1 MCKQE
6 ILALKG
12 DYDMKEKM
20 KKALVVLAGLF
31 VIATAFTGCGNSEAG
46 DANLN
51 GTITL
56 NGSTSMNKLANALK
70 EGYMTANPGVTVNV
84 EFTGSGTGIQAAI
97 DGTADIGNSSRELK
111 DEELSAGLIENIVA
125 IDGIAIISNKTVN
138 VADVTSEQLAKIYKG
153 EIKNWK
159 ELGGKDAPIVVIG
172 RESGSGTRGAFEE
185 LLDVE
190 DVCAYAQEIDSTG
203 GVLSTVANTPGAI
216 GYISLDVIDD
226 SVKVMAIDGVVASE
240 ENIVAGDYKLCRP
253 FVMATKGE
261 ISAQNE
267 LVQSFFAYIESEE
280 GQAIIKQVGL
290 ILPE

>member
-1 MCKQE
+1 MNK
-6 ILALKG
+6 
-12 DYDMKEKM
+12 KM
-20 KKALVVLAGLF
+20 KK
-31 VIATAFTGCGNSEAG
+31 IATLLVAAVVMVASLCACGSSDSEG
-46 DANLN
+46 ESGSLS

-70 EGYMTANPGVTVNV
+70 EGYMMANPGVTVNV

-97 DGTADIGNSSRELK
+97 DGTADIGNSSRALK
-111 DEELSAGLIENIVA
+111 EEELSTGLVENIVA
-125 IDGIAIISNKTVN
+125 IDGIAIIANKDVTVT
-138 VADVTSEQLAKIYKG
+138 DVTSEQLAQIYKG
-153 EIKNWK
+153 ECRNWN
-159 ELGGKDAPIVVIG
+159 ELGGSDAPIVVIG

-185 LLDVE
+185 LLEVE

-216 GYISLDVIDD
+216 GYISLDVIDA
-226 SVKVMAIDGVVASE
+226 SVNVMAIDGVVASE
-240 ENIVAGDYKLCRP
+240 ETIVAGDYMLSRP

-267 LVQSFFAYIESEE
+267 FVQSFFAYIASEE